1 MKKPTIEWLKA
12 ARDDLDVIRELI
24 DKPHLTHMVAFHVE
38 QAIEKSLKA
47 LLEEDEI
54 ETPKIHSLTRL
65 MNLLKRE
72 IKITNHDLLK
82 ILDQLYLDAR
92 YPGELGLLPY
102 GKPTLE
108 DANEFYRFAVEIFEE
123 ACNLLKINMNMLD
136 NRD

>member
-1 MKKPTIEWLKA
+1 
-12 ARDDLDVIRELI
+12 
-24 DKPHLTHMVAFHVE
+24 MVAFHAE

-108 DANEFYRFAVEIFEE
+108 DANEFYRFAVELFEE
-123 ACNLLKINMNMLD
+123 ACNLLKINKNMLD